1 MKPRIKS
8 MIWNI
13 KKNKTF
19 NQNSKKKK
27 ESKKIKDRLRSLWDD
42 FKCTNIRIIGVLE
55 GEQKEQEIGNL
66 FGKIMKENLPN
77 LVKEIDIQV
86 QEAQRPTPRHIII
99 KMPKVKDKE
108 KLLKATREKKLT
120 IYRGVFIRLCADF
133 SKEILWAR
141 RNWQEIFK
149 VVKSKDLQLRLFYPA
164 KLSFRMGGQI
174 KYFPDKVELK
184 EFITTKTLLP
194 EMLKGT
200 T

>member
-1 MKPRIKS
+1 MKQ
-8 MIWNI
+8 
-13 KKNKTF
+13 KTP

-133 SKEILWAR
+133 SKETLQVR
-141 RNWQEIFK
+141 RGWKEVFK
-149 VVKSKDLQLRLFYPA
+149 VMKSTDLQPRLLYSA
-164 KLSFRMGGQI
+164 KLSFTI
-174 KYFPDKVELK
+174 KGHIKSFPDKKKLT
-184 EFITTKTLLP
+184 EFITTKPELH
-194 EMLKGT
+194 EMLKGLLQE
-200 T
+200 